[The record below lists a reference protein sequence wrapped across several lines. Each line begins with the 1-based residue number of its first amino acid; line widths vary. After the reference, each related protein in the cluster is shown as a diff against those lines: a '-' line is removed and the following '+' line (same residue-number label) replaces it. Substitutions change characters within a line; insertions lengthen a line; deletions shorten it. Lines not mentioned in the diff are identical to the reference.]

1 MHKWCYHML
10 TAGVTPKQLHRCDRT
25 DLWILLLSRTLD
37 DCEQEIFG
45 WWCCCV
51 KVLKGADDD
60 IYSLHGL
67 ALFILALQFWLSP
80 FATVKKWSHT
90 WYVCVQH
97 CSRVFLF
104 VLIFFKYYWAVV
116 TVLSPLIDN
125 CGATER
131 HSISGCL
138 GELFHATITWVAK
151 LWRVYL
157 RIILAGTKGET
168 GLELFSIVPASIGD

>member
-1 MHKWCYHML
+1 MRKWCYHML
-10 TAGVTPKQLHRCDRT
+10 TTGVTPKQLHRWDRT

-37 DCEQEIFG
+37 GCEQEISMVVLLCQG
-45 WWCCCV
+45 AQGCWWWH
-51 KVLKGADDD
+51 LLAAWP
-60 IYSLHGL
+60 LFFL
-67 ALFILALQFWLSP
+67 ALRFWASP

-97 CSRVFLF
+97 CNRVFLF
-104 VLIFFKYYWAVV
+104 VLVFLNSYWAVF

-125 CGATER
+125 YGATER

-157 RIILAGTKGET
+157 RIILARTKGET